1 MQNLRPEAAAGLPYV
16 PGVVAEGR
24 FVFVS
29 GQTPTRKGQVVGE
42 TIETQTQVVF
52 ETIEWILDDAGATLL
67 DVVRC
72 GVFLADLGD
81 LTGFNVVYRRAF
93 GDRLPAR
100 TTVGAFL
107 PGYRVEIDCI
117 AAIPSNS
124 ERTDR

>member
-1 MQNLRPEAAAGLPYV
+1 MPPA
-16 PGVVAEGR
+16 
-24 FVFVS
+24 
-29 GQTPTRKGQVVGE
+29 TTRKGQVVGE

-117 AAIPSNS
+117 AAIPSNQKWPIDETADATGQS
-124 ERTDR
+124 EQAIPTVVAVRIVW